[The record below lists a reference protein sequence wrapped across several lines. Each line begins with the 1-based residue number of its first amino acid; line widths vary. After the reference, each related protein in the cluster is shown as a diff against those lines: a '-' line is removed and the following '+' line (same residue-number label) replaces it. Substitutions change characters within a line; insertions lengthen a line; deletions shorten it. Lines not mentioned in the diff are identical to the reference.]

1 MIQPLMLI
9 TVILKHYVDKV
20 VLDQI
25 PTEKLH
31 RQPNTNPFVPGN
43 GGELR
48 PKMDHSKAIN
58 ERGEE
63 KISHVGINQE
73 AANEKV
79 EEVTEE
85 ISDVMQDSIDGP
97 WKRRKLLC
105 ARPFPNMRGHTAFLT
120 FAHAGN
126 NTYPDPR
133 EVS

>member
-1 MIQPLMLI
+1 MLI
-9 TVILKHYVDKV
+9 TVILEHYVDKV

-43 GGELR
+43 GGESR

-85 ISDVMQDSIDGP
+85 ISDANVKKGLCPLILGKGRAQRSFLLFKGPSIES
-97 WKRRKLLC
+97 C
-105 ARPFPNMRGHTAFLT
+105 IT
-120 FAHAGN
+120 HAGN
-126 NTYPDPR
+126 NTYPEER